1 MPRMRGTEATTKIRA
16 LGFQGMV
23 IAVTGNALPE
33 DVKDFLD
40 HGADAVMP
48 KPFDINT
55 FKSLV
60 QEMTSPC
67 RNNS

>member
-55 FKSLV
+55 FKSFV